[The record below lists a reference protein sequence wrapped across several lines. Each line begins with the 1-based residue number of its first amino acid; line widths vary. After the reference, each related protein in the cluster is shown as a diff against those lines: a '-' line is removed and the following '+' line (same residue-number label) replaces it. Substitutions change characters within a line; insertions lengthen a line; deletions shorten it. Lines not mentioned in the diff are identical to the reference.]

1 MNSGLPIAKR
11 VSLGDDT
18 VAPFSELSK
27 SGRLVNAYNAL
38 IMASK
43 ISK

>member
-1 MNSGLPIAKR
+1 MASGLPIAKK
-11 VSLGDDT
+11 VSLSDET
-18 VAPFSELSK
+18 VIPFAELSL